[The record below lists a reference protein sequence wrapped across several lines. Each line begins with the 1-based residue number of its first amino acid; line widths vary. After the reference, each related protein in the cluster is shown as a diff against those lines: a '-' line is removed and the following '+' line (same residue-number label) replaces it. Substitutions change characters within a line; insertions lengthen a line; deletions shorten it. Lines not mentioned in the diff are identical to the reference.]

1 MSHSAL
7 GVEFNLEKATDG
19 IIEVRNTERRKREL
33 DSQISDAISEG
44 KLSSA
49 ASHSLKGRLGFA
61 EGQRFGRS
69 TRKLVNELGKH
80 SLATPRN
87 GTLSFD
93 TLFALKF
100 VKEKILNAP
109 PRVVDVNSKSVLYV
123 FTDAAFESEAK
134 SGGLGAVLLSSSGEV
149 IHWAGQALD
158 AEFIGGIM
166 AEEQKQIGELETLAV
181 LAAIHLWEGY
191 LTAKHVVFFIDNEA
205 SRFCILKGY
214 SKNDTISK
222 MVHSLASREERV
234 GCFTWFARV
243 PSEANIA
250 DAPSRDV
257 PHESLPPSKRQEF
270 GDLMSLW

>member
-1 MSHSAL
+1 MIQFLAHRLMIVATCYFDDYVVFSKGSLSKNTETAFSTLLDILGWKYDASGEKADTMSQVISAL
-7 GVEFNLEKATDG
+7 GEFNLEKATDG

-49 ASHSLKGRLGFA
+49 ASASLKGRLGFA
-61 EGQRFGRS
+61 EGQLFGRS

-93 TLFALKF
+93 TLFAPKF
-100 VKEKILNAP
+100 AKEKILNAP

-166 AEEQKQIGELETLAV
+166 A
-181 LAAIHLWEGY
+181 
-191 LTAKHVVFFIDNEA
+191 
-205 SRFCILKGY
+205 
-214 SKNDTISK
+214 
-222 MVHSLASREERV
+222 
-234 GCFTWFARV
+234 
-243 PSEANIA
+243 
-250 DAPSRDV
+250 
-257 PHESLPPSKRQEF
+257 
-270 GDLMSLW
+270 